1 MRAKEITDDMKAAA
15 AKAIAGMVKDDELN
29 AEYILPD
36 ALNPAVADVVA
47 EAVKKVAAEKG
58 LARI

>member
-1 MRAKEITDDMKAAA
+1 MKAAA
-15 AKAIAGMVKDDELN
+15 AKAIAGMVKNDELN

-47 EAVKKVAAEKG
+47 EAVKKVATEKG